1 MTKDQLMELVIQEI
15 SDSEIIRKSVKDRTI
30 KDLKIALSNPARA
43 LWFEVRNILFQNR
56 YSKISKEEFFD
67 WLVDTHLHELVEEIN
82 KEVT

>member
-1 MTKDQLMELVIQEI
+1 MELVIQEI